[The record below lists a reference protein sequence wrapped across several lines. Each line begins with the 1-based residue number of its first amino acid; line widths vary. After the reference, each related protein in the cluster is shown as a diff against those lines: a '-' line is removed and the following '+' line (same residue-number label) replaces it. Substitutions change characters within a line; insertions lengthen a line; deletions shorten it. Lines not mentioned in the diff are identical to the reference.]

1 MVALSD
7 KEREHVA
14 IGAAIGA
21 GCRPCTRHH
30 VNAALKAGLSKDD
43 IRTAAEEAEALRVEA
58 AASVAD
64 YARGLLSDG
73 EKRAHDFAD
82 TCERSQA
89 LVRIGAATGGNAG
102 PFLSEILTR
111 ARGLGLTDDVL
122 REAVEVAGMVK
133 RMAGNFFEKDAQ
145 RALGRA
151 EEVATGAEAT
161 GCAADACRGAAPADT
176 EAVESVP
183 GRCC

>member
-1 MVALSD
+1 MGKLND
-7 KEREHVA
+7 KEREYVA

-21 GCRPCTRHH
+21 GCRPCTQYH
-30 VNAALKAGLSKDD
+30 VNAALKAGLSKDE

-64 YARGLLSDG
+64 YARGLLGDG

-82 TCERSQA
+82 ICERSQA

-102 PFLSEILTR
+102 PFLGEILPQ
-111 ARGLGLTDDVL
+111 ARGLGLTNDAL
-122 REAVEVAGMVK
+122 REAVEMAGMVK

-151 EEVATGAEAT
+151 KEAATVVEAA
-161 GCAADACRGAAPADT
+161 GCAGAAPAGV
-176 EAVESVP
+176 EAVQSEPRS
-183 GRCC
+183 CC

>member
-1 MVALSD
+1 VTTLSD
-7 KEREHVA
+7 KEREYVA

-21 GCRPCTRHH
+21 GCRPCTQYH
-30 VNAALKAGLSKDD
+30 VSAALKVGLSKDEV
-43 IRTAAEEAEALRVEA
+43 RTAAEEAEVLRVEA

-64 YARGLLSDG
+64 YARGLLGDG
-73 EKRAHDFAD
+73 EKRAHDLAD

-102 PFLSEILTR
+102 PFLAEILPR
-111 ARGLGLTDDVL
+111 ARGLGIADDAV

-133 RMAGNFFEKDAQ
+133 MMAGNFFEKDAQ
-145 RALGRA
+145 RTLRLGK
-151 EEVATGAEAT
+151 ETATVAEAAC
-161 GCAADACRGAAPADT
+161 CAGAAPADA
-176 EAVESVP
+176 EAAQGEP

>member
-1 MVALSD
+1 MGKLND
-7 KEREHVA
+7 KEREYVA

-21 GCRPCTRHH
+21 GCRPCTQYH
-30 VNAALKAGLSKDD
+30 VNAALKAGLSKDE

-58 AASVAD
+58 ATSVAD
-64 YARGLLSDG
+64 YARGLLGDG

-82 TCERSQA
+82 MCERSQA

-102 PFLSEILTR
+102 PFLGEILPQ
-111 ARGLGLTDDVL
+111 ARSLGLTDDVL
-122 REAVEVAGMVK
+122 REAVEIAGMVK

-145 RALGRA
+145 RALGPA
-151 EEVATGAEAT
+151 EEVAAAAEAA
-161 GCAADACRGAAPADT
+161 GCAGAAPADA
-176 EAVESVP
+176 EAVQSAP

>member
-1 MVALSD
+1 MDKLDD
-7 KEREHVA
+7 KEREYVA

-21 GCRPCTRHH
+21 GCRPCTQYH
-30 VNAALKAGLSKDD
+30 VNAALKAGLSKDE

-64 YARGLLSDG
+64 YARGLLGDG
-73 EKRAHDFAD
+73 EKRAHNFAD
-82 TCERSQA
+82 ICERSQA

-102 PFLSEILTR
+102 PFLDEILPQ
-111 ARGLGLTDDVL
+111 ARGIGLTDDVL

-133 RMAGNFFEKDAQ
+133 EMAGNFFEKDAQ

-151 EEVATGAEAT
+151 EDVAAAAKVA
-161 GCAADACRGAAPADT
+161 GCAEAAPADA
-176 EAVESVP
+176 EAVQSVP
-183 GRCC
+183 RSCC

>member
-1 MVALSD
+1 MDALSD
-7 KEREHVA
+7 KEREYVA

-21 GCRPCTRHH
+21 GCRPCTQYH
-30 VNAALKAGLSKDD
+30 VNAALKAGLSKDEV
-43 IRTAAEEAEALRVEA
+43 RTAAEEAEALRVEA

-64 YARGLLSDG
+64 YARGLVGDG

-102 PFLSEILTR
+102 PILDEILPR
-111 ARGLGLTDDVL
+111 ARGLGLTDNVL
-122 REAVEVAGMVK
+122 TEAVEVAGMVK
-133 RMAGNFFEKDAQ
+133 RMAGNFFEKDAG

-151 EEVATGAEAT
+151 EEVATVTEAA
-161 GCAADACRGAAPADT
+161 GCAGSAPADA
-176 EAVESVP
+176 EAVQSVP

>member
-7 KEREHVA
+7 KEREYVA

-21 GCRPCTRHH
+21 GCRPCTQYH
-30 VNAALKAGLSKDD
+30 VKAALKAGLSKDD

-64 YARGLLSDG
+64 YARGLLGDG
-73 EKRAHDFAD
+73 EKRGHDFAD
-82 TCERSQA
+82 VCERSQA
-89 LVRIGAATGGNAG
+89 LVQIGAATGGNAG
-102 PFLSEILTR
+102 PFLSEILPR
-111 ARGLGLTDDVL
+111 ARSLGLTGDAI
-122 REAVEVAGMVK
+122 REAVGVAGMVK
-133 RMAGNFFEKDAQ
+133 TMAGEFFEKDAE

-151 EEVATGAEAT
+151 EEVAAVAEAA
-161 GCAADACRGAAPADT
+161 GCAAAASPDA
-176 EAVESVP
+176 EAVQSAP

>member
-7 KEREHVA
+7 KEREYVA

-21 GCRPCTRHH
+21 GCRPCTQYH
-30 VNAALKAGLSKDD
+30 VDAALKAGLSKDD

-64 YARGLLSDG
+64 YGRGLLGDE
-73 EKRAHDFAD
+73 EKWAHDFSD
-82 TCERSQA
+82 MCERTQA

-102 PFLSEILTR
+102 SFLGEILPQ
-111 ARGLGLTDDVL
+111 ARGLGLTDDAL

-133 RMAGNFFEKDAQ
+133 RMAGNFFDKDAE

-151 EEVATGAEAT
+151 EELASVTEAA
-161 GCAADACRGAAPADT
+161 GCATSAPADAGT
-176 EAVESVP
+176 GQNMP